1 MKLIIFGSLAGT
13 NPRPGRNHT
22 ALALEKDGFLH
33 WFDAG
38 ENCSRTM
45 YFMGYK
51 AEQIKRI
58 FISHF
63 HIDHCGGLM
72 GLLGTLRRKEE
83 DQQTMQIFTPEP
95 GIFPLMYQML
105 DRTSSLWGGTRM
117 EEHSLQEESS
127 SEMDGVKVSWR
138 PNTHLLP
145 GENGKSR
152 SWSFKIEAE
161 GKTILYSGD
170 VSSPDEL
177 GDWLRAPD
185 VLLMETGHHSAPE
198 LCRKFKHEKRKIG
211 KLVFIHHGFEI
222 LDHYEETWSR
232 ARDIW
237 DGELYFAE
245 DGQTFEL

>member
-72 GLLGTLRRKEE
+72 GFFYENIQNPEVASTLKRAEKSWNKLLEKL
-83 DQQTMQIFTPEP
+83 
-95 GIFPLMYQML
+95 L
-105 DRTSSLWGGTRM
+105 TSL
-117 EEHSLQEESS
+117 
-127 SEMDGVKVSWR
+127 
-138 PNTHLLP
+138 
-145 GENGKSR
+145 
-152 SWSFKIEAE
+152 
-161 GKTILYSGD
+161 
-170 VSSPDEL
+170 
-177 GDWLRAPD
+177 
-185 VLLMETGHHSAPE
+185 
-198 LCRKFKHEKRKIG
+198 
-211 KLVFIHHGFEI
+211 
-222 LDHYEETWSR
+222 
-232 ARDIW
+232 
-237 DGELYFAE
+237 DGE
-245 DGQTFEL
+245 